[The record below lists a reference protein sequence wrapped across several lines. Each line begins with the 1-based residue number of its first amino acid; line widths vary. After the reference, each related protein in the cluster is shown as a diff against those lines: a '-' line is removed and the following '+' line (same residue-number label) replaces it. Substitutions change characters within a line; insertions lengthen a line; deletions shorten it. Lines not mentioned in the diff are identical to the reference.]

1 MDVSNYG
8 IRVVRM
14 RPRSFKMEIPTGKRN
29 PIDIPGT
36 VLTLQHNS
44 AAAMRAMQKEDWYS
58 LIFGELSAYVRV
70 RWDNDTK
77 STLGIHFLHI
87 VDLGKLPMYKPLY
100 SDSELDFEGKFDR
113 RRAEERRPI
122 TINYIETLIDKT
134 TLRTYAKVSKAY
146 RTITEPVPVPVPKLK
161 QKRPKNPGLWKDYYS
176 TKMTYNEA
184 YGGYGNTTDRLSN
197 VTSYADTSDWITVT
211 ASSSTGSTN

>member
-14 RPRSFKMEIPTGKRN
+14 RPRSFKMEIPTGKSN
-29 PIDIPGT
+29 PIDVPGT
-36 VLTLQHNS
+36 VLILQHNS
-44 AAAMRAMQKEDWYS
+44 TEAMRAIQKEDWYS
-58 LIFGELSAYVRV
+58 LIFGELSTYVRV

-77 STLGIHFLHI
+77 STLGIQFLHI
-87 VDLGKLPMYKPLY
+87 IDLGKLPMYKPLY
-100 SDSELDFEGKFDR
+100 SDSELDFESKFDR

-122 TINYIETLIDKT
+122 TINYIDALIDKN
-134 TLRTYAKVSKAY
+134 TLRTYAKVSKSY
-146 RTITEPVPVPVPKLK
+146 RTITEPVPAPKLK
-161 QKRPKNPGLWKDYYS
+161 QKRPKKPGLWKDYYS
-176 TKMTYNEA
+176 TKINYNEA
-184 YGGYGNTTDRLSN
+184 YGGYGNTTDRLSK